1 MSSVGPAVG
10 VHLRSYARAVAD
22 ANIDA
27 DTGSDKPEGG
37 TEQLIDADALA
48 GVTKALGW
56 LLLIGGAG
64 LAATGVPL
72 IFLYKPD
79 DPVTGERSDVWWLR
93 GAHSITSML
102 FIGAAAGIVAVLSVA
117 VLKRLRVTPGW
128 FVGLGA
134 LLVALVGLVSGQ
146 LIAWDDLAMEP
157 VTDGSGLR
165 GVADAL
171 SGDVRSVVV
180 DHTEMSRGTYAAWA
194 VVHLLGVPLLAL
206 ALAWIARRRARSGQA
221 P

>member
-1 MSSVGPAVG
+1 
-10 VHLRSYARAVAD
+10 VHVRSYARTVAD

-27 DTGSDKPEGG
+27 DTGSAKPEGG

-128 FVGLGA
+128 FVGLGV

-180 DHTEMSRGTYAAWA
+180 DHTGMSRGTYAAWA
-194 VVHLLGVPLLAL
+194 VVHLLGVPLVAL
-206 ALAWIARRRARSGQA
+206 ALAWIARRRARTGQTQ
-221 P
+221 

>member
-1 MSSVGPAVG
+1 
-10 VHLRSYARAVAD
+10 VHVRSYARTVAD

-27 DTGSDKPEGG
+27 DTGSDKPDGG
-37 TEQLIDADALA
+37 TEPLIDADALA

-128 FVGLGA
+128 FVGLGV

-180 DHTEMSRGTYAAWA
+180 DHTGMSRGTYAAWA
-194 VVHLLGVPLLAL
+194 VVHLLGVPLVAL
-206 ALAWIARRRARSGQA
+206 ALAWIARRRARTGQTQ
-221 P
+221 

>member
-1 MSSVGPAVG
+1 
-10 VHLRSYARAVAD
+10 VHVRSYARTVAD

-93 GAHSITSML
+93 GAHSITSAL

-128 FVGLGA
+128 FVGLGV

-180 DHTEMSRGTYAAWA
+180 DHTGMSRGTYGAWA
-194 VVHLLGVPLLAL
+194 VVHLLGVPLVAL
-206 ALAWIARRRARSGQA
+206 ALAWIARRRARTGQTQ
-221 P
+221 